1 MHVNAS
7 AFMILLWALVWL
19 HPAVAHVRL
28 LPLQVICEGTNSPD
42 VRVREASF
50 ECFVKI
56 ASSYYD
62 KLPPYM
68 VSFQLACQPSIVSAE
83 PFQQ

>member
-1 MHVNAS
+1 MARV
-7 AFMILLWALVWL
+7 LLVY
-19 HPAVAHVRL
+19 
-28 LPLQVICEGTNSPD
+28 LQVICEGTNSPD

-68 VSFQLACQPSIVSAE
+68 VGAQAV
-83 PFQQ
+83 